1 MLTFLKIIGTILLV
15 VLLVILV
22 VLLLVLFVPFRYSL
36 EFDYG
41 KDKMHVKTRVTW
53 LLMFRFYLSFID
65 KKLAYKFKV
74 LFFNILNSERVK
86 KPKVAKQKVSKGE
99 EKVEKPSETE
109 GVTEEETAVSGQTE
123 PEIVTSQ
130 EQVKK
135 EAVQTESSQELN
147 AKSRKKFSFKLLHPA
162 EIYYIVSQKVA
173 DMYWK
178 VRHSI
183 IMAFSKIDKI
193 CAMIAD
199 PDNREA
205 VVFVLSQVKA
215 LLKHV
220 LPTKHGIYVKAGFAD
235 PATTGQALGAY
246 SVINN
251 ILGLNFV
258 FEPDF
263 DNEVLEAKVFVRGR
277 IRVINLAIIGIK
289 VITNKT
295 IRKFIRRK

>member
-15 VLLVILV
+15 ILLVILV
-22 VLLLVLFVPFRYSL
+22 LLLLVLFVPFRYGL
-36 EFDYG
+36 EFEYG
-41 KDKMHVKTRVTW
+41 KDKLLVKARVTW
-53 LLMFRFYLSFID
+53 LAIFRFYLSFVE

-74 LFFNILNSERVK
+74 LFVPILNSERAK
-86 KPKVAKQKVSKGE
+86 KPKTAKKQKEEPESKE
-99 EKVEKPSETE
+99 EQGDFNVPLENSQETEKEEQVQSEVKQEPVKETAHNRETEVEESEKP
-109 GVTEEETAVSGQTE
+109 
-123 PEIVTSQ
+123 
-130 EQVKK
+130 K
-135 EAVQTESSQELN
+135 
-147 AKSRKKFSFKLLHPA
+147 RKFGFKLPHPS
-162 EIYYIVSQKVA
+162 EIFYVISQKIA
-173 DMYWK
+173 DTYWK
-178 VRHSI
+178 IRHSI
-183 IMAFSKIDKI
+183 VMAFSKIDKI

-205 VVFVLSQVKA
+205 VVFVLGQLKT
-215 LLKHV
+215 LLKHI

-258 FEPDF
+258 LEPDF

-277 IRVINLAIIGIK
+277 IRVINLVIIGIK
-289 VITNKT
+289 VLTNKT